1 MTAYVDDKRK
11 PIGQEINVGLD
22 GGAQQ
27 TSYQGGSQQANQYVR
42 EAMRIKRQTCTAT
55 GGFNKGQGDNHECLY
70 GEDAVAH
77 IEGIGENAPAYDRA
91 QQWLSEYNEEP
102 DLYDPYSVDGED
114 PFDDTGAYAI
124 DTDGDGFVDTVVR
137 DNYIEVAGENGI
149 ETQIETVRVNG
160 NAELDAEVQAAQDLK
175 DSIYN
180 QEGWD
185 DLEPWEQD
193 QQLINAGGTAINGT
207 DGNPP
212 EEPEEPEET
221 LVEGVTSTVQEGIDK
236 IKEEFPTWEE
246 LWGNIKDALPSD
258 PEEWGDAIRG
268 VLTSVGVD
276 LPSGDIWEILN
287 GGYGVIATGGGSIF
301 NPANQNVFIPGIP
314 VGLPPSSTVIGT
326 VEDLINDPV
335 GTLVNKVKDVFGDIV
350 SDPGAFVQGILEG
363 TLDVPSSVWD
373 VLVGGV
379 AAGQDVY
386 DWVKETIGSSEE
398 ETIVGG
404 EEEEVEEQTEEQVEE
419 QVEEQEEPAEN
430 ARVNQ
435 VLDFFSS
442 AFNSVPDPEEQVE
455 EPEDGLTFGGES
467 VVYEQGEINPR
478 EQQVISLF
486 GSMFN
491 SVPDPEEEEE
501 EEVITGGEVT
511 EEEEVVTEEEECDPF
526 TFGGGSGCN
535 AYDPVVQDPVVEDP
549 IVDTPPPPPPEE
561 PPITGGGGASGGAGG
576 SNNGEF
582 EGFLSGIDYN
592 PLQIQALIESK
603 QRKSLVSSLFSE
615 YFA

>member
-91 QQWLSEYNEEP
+91 QQWLAEYNEEP
-102 DLYDPYSVDGED
+102 DLDDPYSVDGED

-160 NAELDAEVQAAQDLK
+160 NEELDAEVQAAQDLK

-212 EEPEEPEET
+212 EETEETEET

-301 NPANQNVFIPGIP
+301 NPANQNVFIPSIP
-314 VGLPPSSTVIGT
+314 VGLPQSSTVIGT

-379 AAGQDVY
+379 AAGKDVY